1 MVEDMCY
8 SYEIEQN
15 HTEHD
20 AEKRC
25 VIFVEIF
32 NSTIQVNLTIEIKC
46 F

>member
-25 VIFVEIF
+25 VIFVEI
-32 NSTIQVNLTIEIKC
+32 LTQQYKLT
-46 F
+46 